1 MMNGLPIALLLI
13 VVLLLTVRRESYSE
27 IFGFS
32 GWSKPNE
39 GVILDDPV
47 EDISKY
53 RVVDTKIDN
62 DTIERLVLAT
72 NKAIKQKTGVCNYII
87 ETTSIKKFVERSG
100 DKQFY
105 RAMFMAVKNNGFA
118 FGFAVTVDA
127 EIVGDV
133 VTIKSLRT
141 QPIDADIPND
151 IKPFTD
157 GEAGQDFI
165 EYKLVKEKAMPTR
178 SEFEAAKNKFR

>member
-1 MMNGLPIALLLI
+1 MNGLPIALLLI

-39 GVILDDPV
+39 GIILDDPV

-53 RVVDTKIDN
+53 RVMDTKIDN

-133 VTIKSLRT
+133 ITIKSLRT

-151 IKPFTD
+151 IKQLTD

>member
-1 MMNGLPIALLLI
+1 MNGLPIALLLI

-27 IFGFS
+27 VFGFS

-47 EDISKY
+47 DNILSY
-53 RVVDTKIDN
+53 RAIEAKVDN
-62 DTIERLVLAT
+62 DTIEKLVLAT
-72 NKAIKQKTGVCNYII
+72 NKAIKAKTGVCNYII
-87 ETTSIKKFVERSG
+87 ETTSIKKFVSLTSG
-100 DKQFY
+100 NEFY
-105 RAMFMAVKNNGFA
+105 RAMFMAVKNHGFA

-127 EIVGDV
+127 EIVDNV
-133 VTIKSLRT
+133 VKIKSLRT

-157 GEAGQDFI
+157 GEAGQDFVD
-165 EYKLVKEKAMPTR
+165 YKIVKEKAVPTR
-178 SEFEAAKNKFR
+178 SEFQMAKNNLR

>member
-1 MMNGLPIALLLI
+1 MMNGLPIALLLA

-32 GWSKPNE
+32 GWSKPSE
-39 GVILDDPV
+39 GIILDDPV
-47 EDISKY
+47 EDISRY
-53 RVVDTKIDN
+53 RVVETKVDN

-105 RAMFMAVKNNGFA
+105 RAMFMAVKNHGFA

-127 EIVGDV
+127 EINGDV
-133 VTIKSLRT
+133 VKIKSLRT

-165 EYKLVKEKAMPTR
+165 DYKLVREKAMPTR
-178 SEFEAAKNKFR
+178 SEFETAKNKFR

>member
-1 MMNGLPIALLLI
+1 MNGLPIALLLI

-27 IFGFS
+27 VFGFS

-53 RVVDTKIDN
+53 RMVEAKIHN
-62 DTIERLVLAT
+62 DTIERIVLAT
-72 NKAIKQKTGVCNYII
+72 NAAIKTKTGICNYII

-100 DKQFY
+100 TKEFY
-105 RAMFMAVKNNGFA
+105 RAMFMAVKSNGFA
-118 FGFAVTVDA
+118 FGFAVTVDV
-127 EIVGDV
+127 EIVGGV
-133 VTIKSLRT
+133 VNVKSLRT

-151 IKPFTD
+151 ITPFTD
-157 GEAGQDFI
+157 GEAGQDFVD
-165 EYKLVKEKAMPTR
+165 YKLVKEKAVPTR
-178 SEFEAAKNKFR
+178 SEFESAKNKFR